1 MPDDR
6 EAILS
11 RVRGAL
17 APLAQRAA
25 LPNYD
30 TEISVMRKLLAGRDL
45 VAVFAERLKRVNG
58 QAFTDPAALVAHLRT
73 NKWLHGYCDP
83 TLWPSLA
90 PAFLGGTTS
99 VSSAARTEAGP
110 PNLAPDPHGAPFKVE
125 TEFDRT
131 RVDDY
136 AFGITRAAG
145 AIAESGTIVL
155 NDATTSR
162 RLAALAPWTH
172 VAVVER
178 SSIFADLPEA
188 VAALGADRNVIWA
201 TGPSKTADV
210 EGILIEGVH
219 GPGAEIA
226 LIV

>member
-1 MPDDR
+1 MSDDR

-17 APLAQRAA
+17 APLHTRAP
-25 LPNYD
+25 LPQYD
-30 TEISVMRKLLAGRDL
+30 AEMAVMRTLIAGRDL
-45 VAVFAERLKRVNG
+45 VELFAERIRKVNG
-58 QAFTDPAALVAHLRT
+58 LALTDPAALVAHLRAGD
-73 NKWLHGYCDP
+73 WRRGYCDP
-83 TLWPSLA
+83 LLWPRLA
-90 PAFLGGTTS
+90 TYF
-99 VSSAARTEAGP
+99 
-110 PNLAPDPHGAPFKVE
+110 GAEFTVE
-125 TEFDRT
+125 QDFDRK

-162 RLAALAPWTH
+162 RLGALAPWVH

-178 SSIFADLPEA
+178 ATLFSDLPQA
-188 VAALGADRNVIWA
+188 VAALGDDRNIIWC

-219 GPGAEIA
+219 GPGAQIA
-226 LIV
+226 LVL

>member
-1 MPDDR
+1 MSDDR

-17 APLAQRAA
+17 APLRERAP
-25 LPNYD
+25 LPQYD
-30 TEISVMRKLLAGRDL
+30 SDLAVMRQIIAGRDRAEL
-45 VAVFAERLKRVNG
+45 FAERTKRVNG
-58 QAFTDPAALVAHLRT
+58 QAFTELAALVEHLRSSRWT
-73 NKWLHGYCDP
+73 RGYCDP
-83 TLWPSLA
+83 ALWPRLA
-90 PAFLGGTTS
+90 PAF
-99 VSSAARTEAGP
+99 
-110 PNLAPDPHGAPFKVE
+110 GADFQVE

-131 RVDDY
+131 RIDDY
-136 AFGITRAAG
+136 SFGITRAAG

-162 RLAALAPWTH
+162 RLAALAPWVH
-172 VAVVER
+172 IAIVER
-178 SSIFADLPEA
+178 NTIFADLPEA
-188 VAALGADRNVIWA
+188 VAALGADRNVIWC

-219 GPGAEIA
+219 GPGVQIA

>member
-1 MPDDR
+1 MTDDR
-6 EAILS
+6 EAIFS

-17 APLAQRAA
+17 APLRDRAP
-25 LPNYD
+25 LPSYD
-30 TEISVMRKLLAGRDL
+30 ADIAVMQKLLAGRDRAEL
-45 VAVFAERLKRVNG
+45 FAERIKGVGGL
-58 QAFTDPAALVAHLRT
+58 AFTDPAALVAHLRAGG
-73 NKWLHGYCDP
+73 WVRGYCDP
-83 TLWPSLA
+83 VLWPALA
-90 PAFLGGTTS
+90 PHFG
-99 VSSAARTEAGP
+99 AG
-110 PNLAPDPHGAPFKVE
+110 FTVE

-136 AFGITRAAG
+136 AFGITRAAA

-162 RLAALAPWTH
+162 RLAALAPWVH
-172 VAVVER
+172 IAVVER
-178 SSIFADLPEA
+178 AGIFSDLTEA
-188 VAALGADRNVIWA
+188 VASLGTDRNVIWC

-219 GPGAEIA
+219 GPGAQFA

>member
-1 MPDDR
+1 MPAVDDR

-17 APLAQRAA
+17 APLRERAA
-25 LPNYD
+25 MPAYD
-30 TEISVMRKLLAGRDL
+30 NEIAVMRNLIAGRDL
-45 VAVFAERLKRVNG
+45 VELFAERMKRVNG
-58 QAFTDPAALVAHLRT
+58 LVLTDAGALVEKLRAGG
-73 NKWLHGYCDP
+73 WRRGYCDP
-83 TLWPSLA
+83 ALWAQLA
-90 PAFLGGTTS
+90 PRF
-99 VSSAARTEAGP
+99 
-110 PNLAPDPHGAPFKVE
+110 GADFTVE

-145 AIAESGTIVL
+145 AIAESGTVIL
-155 NDATTSR
+155 NDTGTSR
-162 RLAALAPWTH
+162 RLAALAPWVH

-178 SSIFADLPEA
+178 AKIFSDLPQA
-188 VAALGADRNVIWA
+188 VAALGADPNVIWC

-219 GPGAEIA
+219 GPGQQIA
-226 LIV
+226 LVVG